1 MKRIE
6 VKLSLLVVAPLL
18 DVIKGL
24 ADDINGEPATARPPP
39 DLDGEFQE
47 AWSRDLLGGQ
57 QSDLAVLLALFGED
71 FFLDGIVS
79 FDQTNAEAIARA
91 CSAVRL
97 LLRDRY
103 LKPLADEALEAGE
116 VELTNLDPAVQKAF
130 MCYLF
135 LATIQELIIQHLD
148 ESIIGSSPPEAG
160 DSAPDLG
167 I

>member
-24 ADDINGEPATARPPP
+24 ADDINREPATARPPA
-39 DLDGEFQE
+39 DLDGEFRDD
-47 AWSRDLLGGQ
+47 WSRDLLGDQ
-57 QSDLAVLLALFGED
+57 QSDVAVLLALFGEN

-97 LLRDRY
+97 LLRERF
-103 LKPLADEALEAGE
+103 LKPVADDTLESGE
-116 VELTNLDPAVQKAF
+116 VELAQLDPQVQKAF

-148 ESIIGSSPPEAG
+148 ESIIGLPGG
-160 DSAPDLG
+160 DSGPGTG